1 MGPWNCGRKVKTY
14 SIEDTGALVVVQ
26 VGVEVVHANGVD
38 AHDLKK
44 SRITQAG
51 FGVAER
57 VFARLGVISSTTAGL
72 VGNTNK
78 LELVAVSVD
87 KVSSLDGE
95 RLDSSHSG
103 GGEGHER
110 SLHLQ
115 HGRN

>member
-1 MGPWNCGRKVKTY
+1 M
-14 SIEDTGALVVVQ
+14 VQ

-38 AHDLKK
+38 AHDLQK

-51 FGVAER
+51 IGITER
-57 VFARLGVISSTTAGL
+57 VLARLGVVSSTTAGL

-78 LELVAVSVD
+78 LEFVTVGVD
-87 KVSSLDGE
+87 KVGSLDGE
-95 RLDSSHSG
+95 RLDGSHGG

-115 HGRN
+115 HILSQQLLKEKR